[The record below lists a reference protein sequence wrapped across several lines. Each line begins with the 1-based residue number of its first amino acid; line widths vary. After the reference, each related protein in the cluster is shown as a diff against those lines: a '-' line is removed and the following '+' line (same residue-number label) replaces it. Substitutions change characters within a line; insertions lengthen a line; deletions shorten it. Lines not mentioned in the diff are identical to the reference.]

1 MKIVIKKD
9 KELKLNKFIDWLLY
23 MVGYTIVLILVDKIF
38 NSFDVENM
46 WYGFL
51 AVLIIY
57 LLNKT
62 IKPLIVKLTI
72 PITALTLGLF
82 YPLINYLILKIVDLI
97 LGSHFQIY
105 GIVSGI
111 IIAVVISAMNMI
123 MEEFIIKPIIRKCDN
138 E

>member
-1 MKIVIKKD
+1 MNIIVKKD

-23 MVGYTIVLILVDKIF
+23 MVGYAIVLTLVDKIF
-38 NSFDVENM
+38 NSFDVENV
-46 WYGFL
+46 WYELL

-62 IKPLIVKLTI
+62 IKPIIVKLTI

-82 YPLINYLILKIVDLI
+82 YPFINLFILKVVDFI
-97 LGSHFQIY
+97 LGDHFEIY
-105 GIVSGI
+105 GFVSGI
-111 IIAVVISAMNMI
+111 LIAIVISAMNFI